1 MTKIHIITDSG
12 SDLPQQLCDELG
24 IHIIPLYVMIGDDS
38 HKDRVE
44 LQPETYYPRLKG
56 LAKLPTTSQ
65 PTPGDFRELF
75 SSLLAQGG
83 EILCLTISSGLS
95 GTYQSAITAR
105 DMLEGKG
112 RIEVID
118 TMGASIG
125 QGLLAV
131 EAARLAAQG
140 KPMDEILPQI
150 RERKARLHSIFTID
164 TLENLVKGGR
174 VSAFQGGVGALLD
187 IKPILHLNQE
197 GKIVTLNKVRSRKK
211 ALAQLDAEI
220 EVLGK
225 DLQGQVMGVSHA
237 REPELAAE
245 KARILKEKFGAA
257 QVIVGEIGA
266 VIGTHTGQGC
276 VAVFFYGDMVR
287 NP

>member
-1 MTKIHIITDSG
+1 LTKMHIITDSG
-12 SDLPQQLCDELG
+12 SDLPQQLCEQLN
-24 IHIIPLYVMIGDDS
+24 IHVIPLYVMMGDES
-38 HKDRVE
+38 YKDRID
-44 LQPETYYPRLKG
+44 LQPATYYPRLKE

-65 PTPGDFRELF
+65 PTPGDFKNLF
-75 SSLLAQGG
+75 ANLLEEGG

-95 GTYQSAITAR
+95 GTYQSAVTAR
-105 DMLEGKG
+105 DMLGGQG
-112 RIEVID
+112 RIEVMD
-118 TMGASIG
+118 TQAASIG

-131 EAARLAAQG
+131 EAARLADQG
-140 KPMDEILPQI
+140 KTMDEILPQI

-187 IKPILHLNQE
+187 IKPILHLNEE

-211 ALAQLDAEI
+211 ALTQLDAEI
-220 EVLGK
+220 EARGK

-245 KARILKEKFGAA
+245 KAQILMEKFGAA
-257 QVIVGEIGA
+257 EVIVGEIGA

-276 VAVFFYGDMVR
+276 VAVFFFGDMVR